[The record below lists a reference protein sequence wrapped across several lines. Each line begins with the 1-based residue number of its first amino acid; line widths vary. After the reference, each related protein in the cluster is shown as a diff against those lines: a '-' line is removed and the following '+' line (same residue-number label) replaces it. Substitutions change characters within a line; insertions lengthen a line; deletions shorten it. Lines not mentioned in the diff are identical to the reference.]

1 MFLGKKSLKF
11 TPRQIAFAGM
21 IAALYAVMAYFSSIF
36 GIAYGPIQCRFSEA
50 LCVLPFLFPAATPGL
65 FLGCLVANLLSPYGA
80 LDIVFGSLATLLAA
94 MWTQRVTHRWL
105 APLPPVVCN
114 ALIVGF
120 VIAYEE
126 TGVSLSALGSS
137 PFLAAFGYNAFTV
150 GLGELLA
157 CYVLGGL
164 LLTAL
169 PRIPALR
176 KYLPKTEK

>member
-1 MFLGKKSLKF
+1 MLSDKKPRKF
-11 TPRQIAFAGM
+11 TTRQIAFAGVV
-21 IAALYAVMAYFSSIF
+21 AALYTVMSYFSSIF

-94 MWTQRVTHRWL
+94 MWTQRVRHKWL
-105 APLPPVVCN
+105 APLPPVICN

-126 TGVSLSALGSS
+126 AGAGLSSLGSS
-137 PFLAAFGYNAFTV
+137 AFLTAFGYNALTV

-157 CYVLGGL
+157 CFVLGGL
-164 LLTAL
+164 LLAVL
-169 PRIPALR
+169 PRIHALR
-176 KYLPKTEK
+176 KYLAEA